1 MNRTGFSVSGLLL
14 AVSLVSLSPA
24 VAARLI
30 SAGVND
36 VGWHERC
43 RLIEDQAASCFEEAK
58 FIVVQRR
65 EPDALSSGTW
75 RLVRTPN
82 PTGGPDAV
90 SIMQM
95 ANASQ
100 SDIGLAGLMVR
111 CGKTSFDVLIV
122 LLKPF
127 PPRTHPRVKL
137 ATRDSTVEVQATV
150 LSPGVVISL
159 PREAAALVH
168 GPWQS
173 SREVAVEV
181 GEDNDLIRGVI
192 SLVGLEPALQLLA
205 SNCPPRSMRGSESAC

>member
-150 LSPGVVISL
+150 ISPGVVISL
-159 PREAAALVH
+159 PREPAALVH

-173 SREVAVEV
+173 SSEVAVEV
-181 GEDNDLIRGVI
+181 DEDNDSIRGVI

-205 SNCPPRSMRGSESAC
+205 SNCPSR

>member
-1 MNRTGFSVSGLLL
+1 
-14 AVSLVSLSPA
+14 
-24 VAARLI
+24 
-30 SAGVND
+30 
-36 VGWHERC
+36 
-43 RLIEDQAASCFEEAK
+43 
-58 FIVVQRR
+58 
-65 EPDALSSGTW
+65 
-75 RLVRTPN
+75 
-82 PTGGPDAV
+82 
-90 SIMQM
+90 MQM

-100 SDIGLAGLMVR
+100 SDIGLAGLVVR
-111 CGKTSFDVLIV
+111 CGETSVDVLIV

-137 ATRDSTVEVQATV
+137 ATRDSTAEVQATV

-192 SLVGLEPALQLLA
+192 SLVGARTCSSA
-205 SNCPPRSMRGSESAC
+205 SRVELPVAMNAGLRIGLVATRRPVLIKREAAAKSIFAASSHWSS